1 MVRILLICLM
11 TVVLAGC
18 SPSYNWRE
26 TPVADGA
33 VKAFFPDKPT
43 TQERDLEFNGH
54 RLVFSMTSASVGSGM
69 FTVAYASLPAGVA
82 EDAAAR
88 ADFAQAVMRSLY
100 RSLGA
105 TEPDPLPAFGEPF
118 VIDGKSS
125 KGALR
130 LKGKVWLTE
139 QALVEG
145 LVTAVPDEFP
155 EPEADE
161 FLRGVAVAR

>member
-11 TVVLAGC
+11 AAVLAGC

-26 TPVADGA
+26 MPVAEGA

-69 FTVAYASLPAGVA
+69 FTVAYAPLPAAVA
-82 EDAAAR
+82 ADAAVR
-88 ADFAQAVMRSLY
+88 KDFAQAVMRSLY
-100 RSLGA
+100 RNLGA
-105 TEPDPLPAFGEPF
+105 AEPDALPAFGESF

-130 LKGKVWLTE
+130 LKGKLWLTDH
-139 QALVEG
+139 ALIEG

-155 EPEADE
+155 ELEADE